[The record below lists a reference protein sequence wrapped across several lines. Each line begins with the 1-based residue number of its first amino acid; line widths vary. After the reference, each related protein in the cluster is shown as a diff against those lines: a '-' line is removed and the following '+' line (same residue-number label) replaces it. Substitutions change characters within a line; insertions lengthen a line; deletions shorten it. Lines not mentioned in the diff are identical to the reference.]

1 MKTRWIV
8 SQIGARQHYGL
19 PRGFVY
25 NGELR
30 ALYTEFWCRWG
41 AATLRKGNSAMRAL
55 AGRYHPDIP
64 NSKVVSFNIST
75 MWDSFAHRMKNPTME
90 ETFLE
95 FLRFGKKFSSAVA
108 EHLRPQELDG
118 ERDIFS
124 LGLTPDAWRRLS

>member
-30 ALYTEFWCRWG
+30 TLYTELWCRWG
-41 AATLRKGNSAMRAL
+41 ASTLRKGNKAMRAL
-55 AGRYHPDIP
+55 AGRFHPDVP

-75 MWDSFAHRMKNPTME
+75 MWDAIARHRPPPTGEEQFME
-90 ETFLE
+90 YLHIG
-95 FLRFGKKFSSAVA
+95 RRFSSAVTA
-108 EHLRPQELDG
+108 HLRTQQLDANLDVFFG
-118 ERDIFS
+118 FNTGCLE
-124 LGLTPDAWRRLS
+124 T